1 MKIVTGSSLLT
12 SVLENIVSM
21 WANQAVLKMLRC
33 LRMTRG
39 KVARNKFNK
48 RIYIPGDVGRLTKL
62 WFAVK
67 IWKPKV
73 NYLL

>member
-1 MKIVTGSSLLT
+1 MGSSLLT
-12 SVLENIVSM
+12 SVLENVVSM

-39 KVARNKFNK
+39 KVACKKFNK
-48 RIYIPGDVGRLTKL
+48 HIYIQADVERLTKL